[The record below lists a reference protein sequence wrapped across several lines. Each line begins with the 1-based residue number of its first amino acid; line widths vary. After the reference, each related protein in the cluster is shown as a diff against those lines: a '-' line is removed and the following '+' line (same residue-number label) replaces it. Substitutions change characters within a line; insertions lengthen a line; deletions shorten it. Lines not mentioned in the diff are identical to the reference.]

1 MREAASARERRIRP
15 VDADCNGCLAARRC
29 WGGRLPGRSTLLVHR
44 EGRLEPGTVLFRQ
57 GESFAAAYMVVRGSV
72 RLCDT
77 SEEGID
83 RIVDFRLPGE
93 LAGLEALGSG
103 RYPHTAQAID
113 EVAVCRLKW
122 PRAERAA
129 ASAAF
134 FEQVLLKSA
143 VQLERATRP
152 WAGLPA
158 TERVARFLEDL
169 AERLGTPG
177 APLEHF
183 TLPMTRADIG
193 SRLGLAEETVVRAL
207 AHLNAARRIEV
218 AGRRVRVTR
227 NTEHSP
233 VTDDDPGGPHCALIS
248 AG

>member
-1 MREAASARERRIRP
+1 M
-15 VDADCNGCLAARRC
+15 DADCHGCLAARRC
-29 WGGRLPGRSTLLVHR
+29 WDGRLPGRGTILVRR
-44 EGRLEPGTVLFRQ
+44 EGRLEPGAVLFRQ
-57 GESFAAAYMVVRGSV
+57 GEPFAAVYIVVRGSV

-77 SEEGID
+77 SGEGID
-83 RIVDFRLPGE
+83 RVVDFRLPGE
-93 LAGLEALGSG
+93 LVGLEGLGSA

-122 PRAERAA
+122 PRAERTA
-129 ASAAF
+129 ASACF
-134 FEQVLLKSA
+134 LEQVLLKSA
-143 VQLERATRP
+143 TQLERATRP

-177 APLEHF
+177 APLDQF

-207 AHLNAARRIEV
+207 AQLNAAQRIEV
-218 AGRRVRVTR
+218 AGRRVRLASGAGPTR
-227 NTEHSP
+227 PAQEEEP
-233 VTDDDPGGPHCALIS
+233 ADGRCALVS